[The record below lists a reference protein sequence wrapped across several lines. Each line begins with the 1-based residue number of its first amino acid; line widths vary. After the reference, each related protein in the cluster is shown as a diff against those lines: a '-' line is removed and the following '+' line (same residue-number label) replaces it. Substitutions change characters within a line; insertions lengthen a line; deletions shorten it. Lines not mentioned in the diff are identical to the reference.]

1 MCFTFTYYNI
11 SDIASCNFSFGSCD
25 YIEASK
31 DSQVVWKKGQHEN
44 APDND
49 VMGNLSD
56 FYSYLWSKQ
65 IQNSKWLP
73 ETEIRNLPIILL

>member
-1 MCFTFTYYNI
+1 
-11 SDIASCNFSFGSCD
+11 
-25 YIEASK
+25 
-31 DSQVVWKKGQHEN
+31 VVWKKGQHEN

-73 ETEIRNLPIILL
+73 ETEIRNLPIILLDKLPMTSLSGAFSC

>member
-1 MCFTFTYYNI
+1 M
-11 SDIASCNFSFGSCD
+11 
-25 YIEASK
+25 
-31 DSQVVWKKGQHEN
+31 VWKKGQHEN

-65 IQNSKWLP
+65 IHNSKWLP